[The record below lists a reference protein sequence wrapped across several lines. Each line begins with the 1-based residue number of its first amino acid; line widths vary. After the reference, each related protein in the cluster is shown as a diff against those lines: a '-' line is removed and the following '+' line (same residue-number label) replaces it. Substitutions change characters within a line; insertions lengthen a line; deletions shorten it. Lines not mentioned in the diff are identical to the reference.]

1 MGLWRPSPGDHPRA
15 WVVLTVHCAFC
26 WGGGEVVPPSFCP
39 GFLGAA
45 GVVPAALHLP
55 ATGSMSPGPLCSI
68 CRRLPSPTL
77 HPPGGAALLP
87 PKTSFSSHD
96 FVPWVLV
103 FPVALQRHC
112 PLREGTG
119 VRHSST

>member
-1 MGLWRPSPGDHPRA
+1 MGLWRPLPGDHPWA
-15 WVVLTVHCAFC
+15 WMVLTVHCAFC

-68 CRRLPSPTL
+68 CRRLPSPSPS
-77 HPPGGAALLP
+77 PPPSVPQGALLCCP
-87 PKTSFSSHD
+87 PQG
-96 FVPWVLV
+96 V
-103 FPVALQRHC
+103 FFI
-112 PLREGTG
+112 T
-119 VRHSST
+119 